1 MKATYNITNNRLFF
15 YPETKERLT
24 PEQDKE
30 RRSCAFQWW
39 PRGCFTAI
47 WSPGAED
54 WIRSMGAEIEEDDTP
69 DDVESRV
76 ERFGKYAT
84 NAEASA
90 ESAAERAMNAT
101 TARRAKLAENRAM
114 NEAERAEYWTRRIA
128 GAISRAQR
136 HDNPQTC
143 ANRVKGLEADLRKH
157 EREMNPQPYPRQI
170 GQGDDLW
177 VDTGSGH
184 GHWISPENIPAHV
197 AYHAR
202 WVEHLKMLLEYE
214 RAYLDAVGGTELL
227 TPEKK
232 PRRVSKAP
240 DDGIKKGDTVK
251 YHDGYWGQGK
261 EHTGVVISTGPHN
274 LRVTRAPEDDPY
286 GYYRQ
291 GCQVPRKFCTKVN
304 A

>member
-1 MKATYNITNNRLFF
+1 MYATYNITNNRLFF
-15 YPETKERLT
+15 FPETKERLT

-54 WIRSMGAEIEEDDTP
+54 WIRSMGVEIGEDDTP
-69 DDVESRV
+69 DNLESRV
-76 ERFGKYAT
+76 ERFEKYAA
-84 NAEASA
+84 NAEQSA
-90 ESAAERAMNAT
+90 ESAAERATNAT
-101 TARRAKLAENRAM
+101 TARRAKLAESRAL

-128 GAISRAQR
+128 GAISRAER
-136 HDNPQTC
+136 HDSPQTC

-170 GQGDDLW
+170 GQGNDLW

-184 GHWISPENIPAHV
+184 GHWIDPEQIPAHV

-214 RAYLDAVGGTELL
+214 RAYLDAVGGTALL

-240 DDGIKKGDTVK
+240 SDGLKKGDHVDYPASYFDSSK
-251 YHDGYWGQGK
+251 RA
-261 EHTGVVISTGPHN
+261 TGIIESIGAVNVVVIPDSGPGF
-274 LRVTRAPEDDPY
+274 RGGRKV
-286 GYYRQ
+286 YRRE
-291 GCQVPRKFCTKVN
+291 CRKVS